1 MRYRDLGISGSR
13 TFIDMTVY
21 DVLYKCCMVIFYMR
35 KTDRFTMVG
44 FFFYW
49 NIFSYYT
56 AAHRLILFSQR
67 QNILFSISRKIS
79 PLIS

>member
-44 FFFYW
+44 FSFIGIYFP
-49 NIFSYYT
+49 I
-56 AAHRLILFSQR
+56 ILLH
-67 QNILFSISRKIS
+67 ID
-79 PLIS
+79 